1 MILPLAHVLGLLAP
15 HSSAPIVTTAPNSGA
30 TAFAFTPRLQRAP
43 LRPTPPPS
51 AIFPAAV
58 LADATPFER
67 NDDVSLGALLGVLA
81 PFIFAAAVFGGFYRL
96 FKLFSSEF

>member
-1 MILPLAHVLGLLAP
+1 MGPRRHRLRILKLKLINISLERV
-15 HSSAPIVTTAPNSGA
+15 
-30 TAFAFTPRLQRAP
+30 R
-43 LRPTPPPS
+43 PPPER
-51 AIFPAAV
+51 AAV